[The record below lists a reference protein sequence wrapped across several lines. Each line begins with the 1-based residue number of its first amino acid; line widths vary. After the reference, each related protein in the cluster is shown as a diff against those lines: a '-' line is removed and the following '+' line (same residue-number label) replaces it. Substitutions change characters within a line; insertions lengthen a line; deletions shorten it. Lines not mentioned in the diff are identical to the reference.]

1 MSKKNNVENN
11 SDPIRILNGAIIEI
25 LTDDDIRI
33 RKKKNIVRYKL
44 ALEEVVA
51 KGFIRT
57 HAIVTNWLLELFKYG
72 ELRSLTFHEL
82 KEKLP
87 WSWDKT
93 REYFDSLEE
102 ISIVNY
108 SRDSQGRKTC
118 SLTIDNEYRA
128 RQIKKLL
135 EFYKRSGID
144 SRITISEIRKEYTKY
159 GRKLNEWFCKKH
171 DVKKL
176 SIKITQASS
185 STVEKFIHDITNI
198 ITRSEEKELKVN
210 LLEFL
215 KKNPLLIRSL
225 KRSG

>member
-1 MSKKNNVENN
+1 MPKKNSVENN
-11 SDPIRILNGAIIEI
+11 SDPIRTLNGAIVEI
-25 LTDDDIRI
+25 LADDDIRI

-44 ALEEVVA
+44 VLEEVIA

-57 HAIVTNWLLELFKYG
+57 HAIVTNWLLELFEYG

-82 KEKLP
+82 MEKLP

-102 ISIVNY
+102 IGIVQY
-108 SRDSQGRKTC
+108 SRDSQGRKIC
-118 SLTIDNEYRA
+118 ILTIDNKYRV
-128 RQIKKLL
+128 RQIKNLL
-135 EFYKRSGID
+135 EFYKRNGID
-144 SRITISEIRKEYTKY
+144 SRITISEVRKEYTKY

-176 SIKITQASS
+176 STKITQASS
-185 STVEKFIHDITNI
+185 STVEKFIHNIFNI
-198 ITRSEEKELKVN
+198 INRSEEKELKVN
-210 LLEFL
+210 LLVFL
-215 KKNPLLIRSL
+215 KENPLLIHSL